1 MHVPVLASNRPT
13 VPLWRRVGAVGH
25 VYAEGEAASGWL
37 AERGWH
43 VEPIESPLR
52 VVADELVTPD
62 GVLRRVWHSGAAV
75 RSERTSA
82 DRFAPT
88 RVRLLLVLQGS
99 LNGIQPPGLMLARV
113 DRPLAFET
121 PTAAAWA
128 EMLVGNA
135 DHEWMA
141 DGDGIHVDRGTA
153 RPTAAWATLTSM
165 LITLLNS
172 EEPTDEPVLA
182 LMRQATEHAAAALLV
197 ERRLSNSGGGGGD
210 SSARERLV
218 DQADALIREYATDPD
233 FTVEALARRM
243 NLSRRY
249 VSKLLSE
256 TGDTPQRRIRRERLR
271 VATRLLSG
279 RDPAVAASIEEAARL
294 SGFPSPRAL
303 REALRESNTS

>member
-1 MHVPVLASNRPT
+1 MHVTVLASSRSTLPPPRPI
-13 VPLWRRVGAVGH
+13 GEVGH
-25 VYAEGEAASGWL
+25 VYAEGEAASVWL
-37 AERGWH
+37 ADRGWRA
-43 VEPIESPLR
+43 EPIESPLR

-62 GVLRRVWHSGAAV
+62 GVLRRVWHSGAAL

-82 DRFAPT
+82 DRFVPA
-88 RVRLLLVLQGS
+88 RVRLLLSLQGS
-99 LNGIQPPGLMLARV
+99 LGGIQPPGLLLAAI

-128 EMLVGNA
+128 EMTVGNA
-135 DHEWMA
+135 NHEWTA
-141 DGDGIHVDRGTA
+141 DGDRIHVDRGTTP
-153 RPTAAWATLTSM
+153 PTAAWTTLTSM

-197 ERRLSNSGGGGGD
+197 ERRLNRSGGKGGQ
-210 SSARERLV
+210 STARDRTVEH
-218 DQADALIREYATDPD
+218 ADALIREHATDPD

-256 TGDTPQRRIRRERLR
+256 TGDAPQRRIRLERLR

-279 RDPAVAASIEEAARL
+279 HDPAVAASIEEAARL
-294 SGFPSPRAL
+294 SGFPSARAL
-303 REALRESNTS
+303 REALRESAAS